1 MLFPPRW
8 NCVRLAGFVEMKRLL
23 NSSFSLILIVK
34 LNIAFCDEQQNFIT
48 LNWKWNK
55 SRRTQNVLSIS
66 NSSYLLHRE
75 VKYSVIIKGKKSL
88 KLVSVWSRLCKNI
101 KKYSKID
108 KRNRKFCLNTCS
120 GSYRGFSKQMQYW
133 KASTHIITAI
143 RGAGV
148 NILIRFYFTPTYEQ
162 TIKTFE
168 QSNTLTIAYIIFASS
183 VYVRSEI
190 SFTKLIP
197 HQLHVSKHKHIWYM
211 FIENDAGR
219 VRLFSIWI
227 LLKEI
232 GEYIL
237 NERSMYFWRMPLLH
251 NTKPPNIL
259 YLHHF
264 P

>member
-55 SRRTQNVLSIS
+55 SWRTQNVLSIS

-108 KRNRKFCLNTCS
+108 KKKPEILFEHVFWQLSRLQQTDAILKSKHTYYYCDSWCGCKHSYSFLLHSHVRANDKDVRAVEYINNCIHHFCLVSVRSLRNFIHQTDSASATC
-120 GSYRGFSKQMQYW
+120 
-133 KASTHIITAI
+133 
-143 RGAGV
+143 
-148 NILIRFYFTPTYEQ
+148 EQ
-162 TIKTFE
+162 T
-168 QSNTLTIAYIIFASS
+168 
-183 VYVRSEI
+183 
-190 SFTKLIP
+190 
-197 HQLHVSKHKHIWYM
+197 
-211 FIENDAGR
+211 
-219 VRLFSIWI
+219 
-227 LLKEI
+227 
-232 GEYIL
+232 
-237 NERSMYFWRMPLLH
+237 
-251 NTKPPNIL
+251 
-259 YLHHF
+259 
-264 P
+264 